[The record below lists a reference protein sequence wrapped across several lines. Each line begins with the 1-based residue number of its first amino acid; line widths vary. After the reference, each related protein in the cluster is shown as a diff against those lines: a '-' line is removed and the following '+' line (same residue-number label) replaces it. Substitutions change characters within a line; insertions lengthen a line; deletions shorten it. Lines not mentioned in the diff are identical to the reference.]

1 MRNIMSI
8 IRDCPD
14 KDAFSWYAVY
24 TSFRSEKLVANQLR
38 KKNIEVYLPL
48 VSKTKRYL
56 RKLKTYQV
64 PMIGCY
70 LFVKIKRNQCISVL
84 ETERVV
90 KIISER
96 GQPSIIKEDEINV
109 LKRIE
114 GLEVGIENCGSNLI
128 PGDKVA
134 IRKGNLAGLKGRL
147 IRQNGKKSFIVELES
162 VGITLQLCIDTDMLL
177 KTSSAKV
184 LTA

>member
-1 MRNIMSI
+1 MC
-8 IRDCPD
+8 IRD
-14 KDAFSWYAVY
+14 
-24 TSFRSEKLVANQLR
+24 R
-38 KKNIEVYLPL
+38 
-48 VSKTKRYL
+48 
-56 RKLKTYQV
+56 
-64 PMIGCY
+64 
-70 LFVKIKRNQCISVL
+70 
-84 ETERVV
+84 
-90 KIISER
+90 SER

-114 GLEVGIENCGSNLI
+114 GLEVEIENCSANLH

-134 IRKGNLAGLKGRL
+134 IRKGNLAGLQGRL

-162 VGITLQLCIDTDMLL
+162 VGITLQLSIDTEMLL

>member
-1 MRNIMSI
+1 MEKSVSI
-8 IRDCPD
+8 LRKVPD
-14 KDAFSWYAVY
+14 HDACRWYAVY
-24 TSFRSEKLVANQLR
+24 TSFRSEKQVASQLR

-70 LFVKIKRNQCISVL
+70 LFVKINRNQCISVL

-96 GQPSIIKEDEINV
+96 GQPSVIKEEEINV

-114 GLEVGIENCGSNLI
+114 GLELEVENCGASLH

-134 IRKGNLAGLKGRL
+134 IRKGNLAGLQGRL

-162 VGITLQLCIDTDMLL
+162 VGIMLQLSIDTTMLL
-177 KTSSAKV
+177 KTNSASV

>member
-1 MRNIMSI
+1 MKNMLTVLRN
-8 IRDCPD
+8 CQD
-14 KDAFSWYAVY
+14 KDACSWYAVY
-24 TSFRSEKLVANQLR
+24 TSFRSEKLVASQLR

-70 LFVKIKRNQCISVL
+70 LFVKIRRNQCISVL

-114 GLEVGIENCGSNLI
+114 GLEVEIENCSASLF

-162 VGITLQLCIDTDMLL
+162 VGITLQLSIDTEMLL